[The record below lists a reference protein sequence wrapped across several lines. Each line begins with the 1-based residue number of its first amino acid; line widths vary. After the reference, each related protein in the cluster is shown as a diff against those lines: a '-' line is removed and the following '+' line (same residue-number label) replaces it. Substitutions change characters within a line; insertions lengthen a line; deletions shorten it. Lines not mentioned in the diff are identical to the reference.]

1 MTAPCALSTAA
12 DATPLCCVCFS
23 EVAVVH
29 STLGS
34 GAGDRATRTPHST
47 PHVRTAQRAPVS
59 SIDTFRMTT
68 VEHTAYIHTK
78 QQQQQ
83 QQQHIFFKPHLID
96 ILVFKPEAVDILVF
110 SIFGIFVAVFDR
122 CHNLERK
129 FDICSSAP
137 RKDVILE
144 Q

>member
-59 SIDTFRMTT
+59 SIDILRKTT
-68 VEHTAYIHTK
+68 VEQIIRTHATAAAAVAVAAAYFLRTATRI
-78 QQQQQ
+78 
-83 QQQHIFFKPHLID
+83 
-96 ILVFKPEAVDILVF
+96 EAVGILVF
-110 SIFGIFVAVFDR
+110 SIFGI
-122 CHNLERK
+122 
-129 FDICSSAP
+129 
-137 RKDVILE
+137 
-144 Q
+144 